1 MGFGTWADSKIK
13 VKKLGILDIQLIKL
27 SALCFGLTIGAY
39 FSTWILPY
47 WWVFIILAI
56 VAAIRPVYKALR
68 K

>member
-27 SALCFGLTIGAY
+27 SALCFGLTIGACL
-39 FSTWILPY
+39 SVWILPY
-47 WWVFIILAI
+47 WWIFILLAI
-56 VAAIRPVYKALR
+56 MAAIKPIYKAIR